1 MIKVTCVLTN
11 YDDPKK
17 DDLILHNH
25 WNYSSELVVLE
36 IAGVKYSVKASDLI
50 EAVCNCKNVNRWG

>member
-11 YDDPKK
+11 YDEPKK

-25 WNYSSELVVLE
+25 WNYNELVVLE
-36 IAGVKYSVKASDLI
+36 IAGVEYSVKASDLI

>member
-11 YDDPKK
+11 YDDTKK

-25 WNYSSELVVLE
+25 WNRSELVVLE

>member
-11 YDDPKK
+11 YDEPQK
-17 DDLILHNH
+17 DDVILHNH
-25 WNYSSELVVLE
+25 WNDGELVVLE

>member
-1 MIKVTCVLTN
+1 MIKVTCVLPN
-11 YDDPKK
+11 YDEPKK

-25 WNYSSELVVLE
+25 WNYNDLVVLE
-36 IAGVKYSVKASDLI
+36 IAGVKYIVKANDLI

>member
-25 WNYSSELVVLE
+25 WNCSEIVVLE
-36 IAGVKYSVKASDLI
+36 FAGVKYSVKASDLI